1 VGVSE
6 DKDRRRNLLV
16 PETATIA
23 QLLAEIMPSG
33 PSKPEVSSPRS
44 SETETLLAPAQ
55 LPMPAVGEPQSNGV
69 QPVISSTSPK
79 PLEQP
84 ITVSQQS
91 VYAPP
96 LDSFPSHIAEVVVAP
111 AAMPAGPVE
120 LNDQSA
126 GVFLQQFNW
135 DNEPVNTP
143 VATQPVDT
151 DLIPLGDLT
160 VSEYFS
166 LVNWN
171 NDAGS
176 ERFPRWSEFGLDEAS
191 LTLGRTIPFYVTGQ
205 ARSPDRFS
213 VSAVMAQFDW
223 KD

>member
-1 VGVSE
+1 MGVSE

-33 PSKPEVSSPRS
+33 QSKPEVSSPRS
-44 SETETLLAPAQ
+44 SEIETVLAPAQ
-55 LPMPAVGEPQSNGV
+55 RPMQALDEPQSNGV

-79 PLEQP
+79 PHEQP
-84 ITVSQQS
+84 MTVSQQS
-91 VYAPP
+91 VYASP
-96 LDSFPSHIAEVVVAP
+96 LDSFPSHIGEVVVAP
-111 AAMPAGPVE
+111 APMSAAPLE

-135 DNEPVNTP
+135 DNEPVSAP
-143 VATQPVDT
+143 IPAEPAES

-171 NDAGS
+171 NEPDC

-191 LTLGRTIPFYVTGQ
+191 LTLARTIPFYVTGQ
-205 ARSPDRFS
+205 ARLPDRLS